1 MRVDQN
7 GDPVKAA
14 RITVRWW
21 RRGRKEA
28 RSGSLGLVSVL
39 AVVVLGEMPDYN
51 SVLSIK
57 FCGLNHLIRKGLV
70 GVIPEINLVHVL
82 KSYRQTVQFLFII
95 VFRYPNGLNKKIPLW
110 TKLLRTS
117 IPFF

>member
-1 MRVDQN
+1 MYHMRVDQN
-7 GDPVKAA
+7 GDPVIAA

-51 SVLSIK
+51 PVLSIK
-57 FCGLNHLIRKGLV
+57 FCGLNHLIRKGLM
-70 GVIPEINLVHVL
+70 GVIPKINLVQNPVRL
-82 KSYRQTVQFLFII
+82 CSFCSSSF
-95 VFRYPNGLNKKIPLW
+95 
-110 TKLLRTS
+110 
-117 IPFF
+117 